1 MILFAICTYVLLRRN
16 TPLHWILLAA
26 ASTMFALATS
36 DIVYTYGLL
45 FGKLLQGGLTYS
57 NLRPKY
63 WLYVTNKY
71 VFAPHTIHMR
81 QTNRKLTCI
90 KCVSGRTAPL
100 PMFCRLGIQETN
112 SPRAGRPTNSSNR
125 CVSQDTP
132 RARLDLLIVAQ
143 PAATLSKAQAPFYSR
158 KRGYT
163 SR

>member
-1 MILFAICTYVLLRRN
+1 MPLR
-16 TPLHWILLAA
+16 WILLAV

-57 NLRPKY
+57 DLRPKY

-71 VFAPHTIHMR
+71 VNTIHTR
-81 QTNRKLTCI
+81 YTNHQLLRI
-90 KCVSGRTAPL
+90 KCVSRRTASL
-100 PMFCRLGIQETN
+100 PMFCRMGIQETDPLGA
-112 SPRAGRPTNSSNR
+112 SCPPNSSNR
-125 CVSQDTP
+125 CVSHQAMFRT
-132 RARLDLLIVAQ
+132 RWLTHNAFNVAQ
-143 PAATLSKAQAPFYSR
+143 SAAMRWKVAALSYSR